1 MSRPPRVLVL
11 EDNPSMLKAMSDALE
26 DQGYEVLAV
35 GNSAAAIDLARRQAF
50 DLVVTDIRMEG
61 LDGLEALEQVKQ
73 YQPQVNSMV
82 VTGYSSEAE
91 SLRAIRL
98 GAGDYLQKPF
108 ALADF
113 TQRVERLLEKRPG
126 AALSV
131 QLAGL
136 GWQLALNLLPAEQR
150 QRLLEAGEA
159 SRGRAGE
166 QGLDEEAWSQVGMAQ
181 AAESLGLPLSGLP
194 ANLAGGGGRSAGAL
208 LSLGRALEAA
218 EDLDAAEAVY
228 AEVEEGLEGVLA
240 GLALARLAR
249 SRAHLGQ
256 AVGRAEAALGRA
268 VGLGAWRAVLDGSF
282 LLQELGQSADNW
294 LRQAAEGLTRHGDLA
309 AAAQAHLA
317 AGNHLASA
325 LGVLLQPQYAGEL
338 ASAAP
343 LLAGLLE
350 MEESPELLARALSAL
365 VRESPLEATRL
376 IDSGRLSV
384 KARLRL
390 LEALAGEGQA
400 MEGLLRQLAT
410 DSEKEIQSRAL
421 QALAHLGPSSPPFL
435 RIYALGT
442 MAVYRGQEKIPEP
455 AWKTQKNRFLLAYLA
470 LAGERAVAEERAAA
484 EFWPDS
490 AAQQKN
496 LTGALSVLRLC
507 LRPSHWQGE
516 LEYVLRAPGQIALN
530 RSLPRWHDVEEL
542 DSALRE
548 AQRCRSAGL
557 WQQAL
562 RWALRAAGL
571 YRGQYLEDCYLDWVT
586 PVRSRLESALS
597 ETLWETARACEE
609 QPESLELL
617 QKLLEVDPCHQDAYG
632 QQMRTQLRRSR
643 PDLAIKAFER
653 CERMLRRELE
663 AEPSLALVELW
674 QKARL
679 AL

>member
-11 EDNPSMLKAMSDALE
+11 EDNAAMLKAMSDALE

-35 GNSAAAIDLARRQAF
+35 GNSAAAVDLARREAF

-73 YQPQVNSMV
+73 FQPQVSSMV

-113 TQRVERLLEKRPG
+113 TQRVERLLEKRPSP
-126 AALSV
+126 ALAN
-131 QLAGL
+131 QLSGL
-136 GWQLALNLLPAEQR
+136 GWQLALNLLSVEQR
-150 QRLLEAGEA
+150 QILSQAGDE
-159 SRGRAGE
+159 SRARAGE
-166 QGLDEEAWSQVGMAQ
+166 HGLDEEAWSQVGMAQ
-181 AAESLGLPLSGLP
+181 AAERLGLPLSGLP
-194 ANLAGGGGRSAGAL
+194 SILASQDARSAGAL

-218 EDLDAAEAVY
+218 EDLEAAEAVY
-228 AEVEEGLEGVLA
+228 AEVNDGLEGVLA
-240 GLALARLAR
+240 GMARARLAR
-249 SRAHLGQ
+249 SRARPAQ
-256 AVGRAEAALGRA
+256 ALEQLPQVLSRAAE
-268 VGLGAWRAVLDGSF
+268 LGAWKAVLDGCF
-282 LLQELGQSADNW
+282 LLQELGGEADSW

-317 AGNHLASA
+317 AGNHVANA

-338 ASAAP
+338 AAAAP
-343 LLAGLLE
+343 LLGRLLE
-350 MEESPELLARALSAL
+350 MEQGPEQLPRALGAL
-365 VRESPLEATRL
+365 VRESPLEVTRL
-376 IDSGRLSV
+376 LEAGQLTQ
-384 KARLRL
+384 AGRLRL
-390 LEALAGEGQA
+390 LDALAGEGQA
-400 MEGLLRQLAT
+400 MESLLRQLAT
-410 DSEKEIQSRAL
+410 DPSSEIQSRAL
-421 QALAHLGPSSPPFL
+421 QALTHLGPSRPPFL
-435 RIYALGT
+435 RIYALGP
-442 MAVYRGQEKIPEP
+442 MAVYRGQEKIPEA

-470 LAGERAVAEERAAA
+470 LAGERAVSEERTAA

-490 AAQQKN
+490 NAQQKN

-507 LRPSHWQGE
+507 LRPSYWQGE
-516 LEYVLRAPGQIALN
+516 LEYVQRAPGQIALH
-530 RSLPRWHDVEEL
+530 RMLPRWHDVEEL
-542 DSALRE
+542 EASLRE
-548 AQRCRSAGL
+548 AQRCRAGGL

-586 PVRSRLESALS
+586 PVRSRLENSVT
-597 ETLWETARACEE
+597 ETLWVTAQACEE

-617 QKLLEVDPCHQDAYG
+617 QKLLEVDGCHQDAY
-632 QQMRTQLRRSR
+632 QLMMRVHLRRGR

-653 CERMLRRELE
+653 CERILRRELE
-663 AEPSLALVELW
+663 CEPALALVELW

-679 AL
+679 SL